1 MRRRAGSD
9 RAGGGASTR
18 TSPPSTGAPGLHA
31 LARVW
36 GCARR
41 HTLDHPVAQW
51 PIDLFRVLVGCISF
65 GYSLR
70 VWQQAST
77 FTHPDGLIDHVLVN
91 MIYDG
96 WNLQPLFRAS
106 MGAAWVD
113 GVLGAAAL
121 LSICVALG
129 VGTRVSA
136 FSLYLIFVSLYR
148 CECLFRPLP
157 CLPDASCLRREP
169 DHCLDRRLHR
179 APAALLGSDD
189 ARGPDSIL
197 AGALSDLARGQGPGQ
212 LRCATRDVECG
223 FALVRRRCYE
233 MVECDVAGGESA
245 ACRAAAANILAARH
259 LGCGR
264 AAALAQSSNMGV
276 SLTSHRVRIERF
288 LSHA

>member
-1 MRRRAGSD
+1 MRRSAASD
-9 RAGGGASTR
+9 RAGGGAPKR
-18 TSPPSTGAPGLHA
+18 TSPPSVGAPAPHA

-51 PIDLFRVLVGCISF
+51 PIDLFRVLVGSISF

-91 MIYDG
+91 KIYDG
-96 WNLQPLFRAS
+96 WNFQPLFRAS

-113 GVLGAAAL
+113 GVLGAAVL

-148 CECLFRPLP
+148 CECLFRRCP
-157 CLPDASCLRREP
+157 A
-169 DHCLDRRLHR
+169 R
-179 APAALLGSDD
+179 A
-189 ARGPDSIL
+189 
-197 AGALSDLARGQGPGQ
+197 
-212 LRCATRDVECG
+212 
-223 FALVRRRCYE
+223 
-233 MVECDVAGGESA
+233 
-245 ACRAAAANILAARH
+245 
-259 LGCGR
+259 
-264 AAALAQSSNMGV
+264 
-276 SLTSHRVRIERF
+276 
-288 LSHA
+288 